1 VEQGKHIADR
11 IIDAVIQTTN
21 CTSDDLIGMYER
33 RVQAVLDYSHLPIR
47 YYIEYIDTTG
57 GAVKSLSNLTH
68 MMSTVPTNMTK
79 LNILKNDIIHIIDN
93 NLSSVVWL
101 PNFKES
107 GYIASYLIE
116 QYTIDRLAKD
126 EHIHTML
133 YIDTN
138 LFMEDCKKLMDRN
151 IRNQDTVL
159 PRPNYDFETL
169 YREIYDADF
178 IFWDKF
184 NLADT
189 NYETAKLY
197 EILSVR
203 YGNKL
208 GNVFFMKGNNASD
221 LYANFNEEIMN
232 VMDVTNIY
240 DFRNEV
246 YKHI

>member
-1 VEQGKHIADR
+1 
-11 IIDAVIQTTN
+11 
-21 CTSDDLIGMYER
+21 
-33 RVQAVLDYSHLPIR
+33 
-47 YYIEYIDTTG
+47 
-57 GAVKSLSNLTH
+57 
-68 MMSTVPTNMTK
+68 
-79 LNILKNDIIHIIDN
+79 
-93 NLSSVVWL
+93 
-101 PNFKES
+101 
-107 GYIASYLIE
+107 
-116 QYTIDRLAKD
+116 
-126 EHIHTML
+126 
-133 YIDTN
+133 
-138 LFMEDCKKLMDRN
+138 MEDCKKLMDRN